1 MLIYFNHFTPVTQED
16 YYEKCLDNLP
26 PFPLLI
32 ITQIQWSI
40 KRTGMFRRSIPVSYN
55 IGRGLMKKAKY
66 NVVVAGAT
74 GAVGNEMVS
83 ILEER
88 NFPVDRLKLLASTR
102 GAGSKIEFKGKEYT
116 VEVMD
121 ENSFAGMDIGLFS
134 PGGSV
139 SQKFAPIAGK
149 AGCVVIDNTSAF
161 RMDPEVPLVVPE
173 VNAHAIAN
181 YHKKNIIANPNCSTI
196 QMVVVLKPIHDVARI
211 KRVVVSTYQSV
222 SGTGRRAIKELESQ
236 VLAIYNQQEIKKE
249 VYPHQIAFNCLPHID
264 VFLENGYTK
273 EEMKMVNET
282 KKIME
287 DDSIRVTATTVRVP
301 VFYGHSESVNIETE
315 KKITAQEVRE
325 ILAKAPGVVVV
336 DDPAKAEY
344 PLAIHAAG
352 KDETFVGRIREDESI
367 PNGINMWIVAD
378 NIRKGAAL
386 NAVQIA
392 EILIQKYL

>member
-1 MLIYFNHFTPVTQED
+1 
-16 YYEKCLDNLP
+16 
-26 PFPLLI
+26 
-32 ITQIQWSI
+32 
-40 KRTGMFRRSIPVSYN
+40 
-55 IGRGLMKKAKY
+55 MKKKSY

-74 GAVGNEMVS
+74 GAVGSEMVS

-88 NFPVDRLKLLASTR
+88 NFPVNELRLLASSR
-102 GAGSKIEFKGKEYT
+102 GAGTRIEFKGKSYV
-116 VEVMD
+116 VEVMKED
-121 ENSFAGMDIGLFS
+121 SFKGMDIGLFS

-139 SQKFAPIAGK
+139 SQKFAPIAGQ

-161 RMDPEVPLVVPE
+161 RMDPDVPLVVPE
-173 VNAHAIAN
+173 VNAHAIAQ
-181 YHKKNIIANPNCSTI
+181 YSKKNIIANPNCSTI
-196 QMVVVLKPIHDVARI
+196 QMVVALKPIHDVARI
-211 KRVVVSTYQSV
+211 KRIVVSTYQSV
-222 SGTGRRAIKELESQ
+222 SGTGRRAIRELESQ
-236 VLAIYNQQEIKKE
+236 VLAIYNNKEIQKE

-282 KKIME
+282 RKIME

-315 KKITAQEVRE
+315 RKITADEVRE
-325 ILAKAPGVVVV
+325 ILSRAPGVVVV
-336 DDPAKAEY
+336 DNPKEARY
-344 PLAIHAAG
+344 PLAIDAAG
-352 KDETFVGRIREDESI
+352 RDETFVGRIREDESI

-392 EILIQKYL
+392 EILIEKYL